1 MLSRFKRNTI
11 LLILTVAILTSLM
24 IIASQWQSSQPIKE
38 IEIKGNRYID
48 ETYIQNLIYSDIL
61 SKKPDEINFDI
72 IKQKILKIPLFKDCK
87 IVTSFPEKVIF
98 FISTTQVICRA
109 IGDDNIEHL
118 YTEDGALIDIDKLKK
133 DGIVI
138 KNANIEQLPLVHFQG
153 TLLNNQNDKNKD
165 LVEFIKI
172 YNKSDVKGRIK
183 NLWKGEN
190 NIYCTLRDDKVV
202 IFGDKANL
210 DSKFYKLQLF
220 MDKVLAQEN
229 LKISNIDLRWK
240 NQIVIK

>member
-1 MLSRFKRNTI
+1 MTI
-11 LLILTVAILTSLM
+11 AILTSLM
-24 IIASQWQSSQPIKE
+24 VIASQWQGSQPIKD

-48 ETYIQNLIYSDIL
+48 ETYIRNLIYSDIL

-72 IKQKILKIPLFKDCK
+72 IKQKILSIPLFTDCK

-118 YTEDGALIDIDKLKK
+118 YTEDGTLIDIDKLKK
-133 DGIVI
+133 DKILS
-138 KNANIEQLPLVHFQG
+138 KNANIDQLPLVHFQG
-153 TLLNNQNDKNKD
+153 NLLNNQNDRNKD

-172 YNKSDVKGRIK
+172 YNRSDIKGRIK
-183 NLWKGEN
+183 SLWKGEN

-202 IFGDKANL
+202 IFGDKEKL
-210 DSKFYKLQLF
+210 EDKFYKLQIF
-220 MDKVLAQEN
+220 MDKVLSQEN
-229 LKISNIDLRWK
+229 LKISSIDLRWK